1 MLIELLRKSL
11 LLKLV
16 ANTTISYTIRYNST
30 RIPIIKAVSAVQSLT
45 TLKDLKIVFQHD

>member
-16 ANTTISYTIRYNST
+16 ANTTISYTIRYND
-30 RIPIIKAVSAVQSLT
+30 IPTIKVVSAVQSLT